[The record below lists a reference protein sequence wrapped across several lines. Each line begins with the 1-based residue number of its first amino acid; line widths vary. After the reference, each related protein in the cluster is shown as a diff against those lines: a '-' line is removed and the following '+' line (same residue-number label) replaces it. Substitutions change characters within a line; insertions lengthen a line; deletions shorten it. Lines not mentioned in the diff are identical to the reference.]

1 MNNKTIS
8 ISFDVQQL
16 YYLPQYLPVYHRL
29 LKQNA
34 GHATFVFYH
43 GIHDAIIE
51 NIIQSENLN
60 YIWVKDKAEANE
72 YYKNQKADWIFF
84 GNTFPF
90 LNEVH
95 QISCTDLLIWCT
107 SFKKGKVLPKNIQSA
122 F

>member
-51 NIIQSENLN
+51 NIIQSEKLDH
-60 YIWVKDKAEANE
+60 ILVKYKAEANK

-90 LNEVH
+90 LEEL
-95 QISCTDLLIWCT
+95 T
-107 SFKKGKVLPKNIQSA
+107 
-122 F
+122 

>member
-51 NIIQSENLN
+51 NIIQPSLHLLN
-60 YIWVKDKAEANE
+60 YFVQPVPEFSAWFPEFVQSGQILHP
-72 YYKNQKADWIFF
+72 FF
-84 GNTFPF
+84 PMLQQPSVPVPN
-90 LNEVH
+90 
-95 QISCTDLLIWCT
+95 
-107 SFKKGKVLPKNIQSA
+107 
-122 F
+122 